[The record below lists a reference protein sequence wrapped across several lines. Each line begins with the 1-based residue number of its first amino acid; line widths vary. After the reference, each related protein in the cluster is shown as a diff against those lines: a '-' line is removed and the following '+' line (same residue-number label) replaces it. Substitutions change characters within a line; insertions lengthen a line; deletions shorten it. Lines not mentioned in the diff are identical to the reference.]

1 MAGMTWGQA
10 IAGGVDRGVD
20 MYMRDRRMDIAE
32 KKEGR
37 EEELYQKAKL
47 KQEQMVKAL
56 DQLSDTKLDE
66 RKRFTRP
73 EGVDSDVWIE
83 ARTATM
89 AADESTR
96 KALTE
101 KAIDARYKLLG
112 AYESSGQNLD
122 TAAKIV
128 DEIAGDGLITQ
139 ATVDPQT
146 GAIQIYRG
154 SKDNR
159 GNFVP
164 QGGKPFGT
172 FKNKDELTQ
181 ALYKAADPRSMLP
194 LFLKRHLEAEEKD
207 AAAKREVKTHEAKKE
222 VDRKFESPKI
232 VQSKKIITDA
242 SGETET
248 TEYLIFD
255 PKTGKMKRVPVEG
268 EEGDGDATEREADD
282 LVKRALG
289 KKR

>member
-37 EEELYQKAKL
+37 EEELYEKAKMR
-47 KQEQMVKAL
+47 QEQMVKAL
-56 DQLSDTKLDE
+56 DQLSDAKLDE
-66 RKRFTRP
+66 KTRLTKP

-83 ARTATM
+83 AKAATLS
-89 AADESTR
+89 ADEKTK
-96 KALTE
+96 KAATE
-101 KAIDARYKLLG
+101 KSIDAHFKLLS
-112 AYESSGQNLD
+112 AYESSGQDLD
-122 TAAKIV
+122 TGAKIV
-128 DEIAGDGLITQ
+128 DEIFDDGLITQ

-207 AAAKREVKTHEAKKE
+207 
-222 VDRKFESPKI
+222 ESPKI

-255 PKTGKMKRVPVEG
+255 PKTGKMKKVPVEG

>member
-1 MAGMTWGQA
+1 MAGLTVGQA
-10 IAGGVDRGVD
+10 IAGGIDRGVD
-20 MYMRDRRMDIAE
+20 MYMQNRRMNIAE

-37 EEELYQKAKL
+37 EEELYEKAK
-47 KQEQMVKAL
+47 KRQEQMVKAL

-66 RKRFTRP
+66 KKRFTRP

-146 GAIQIYRG
+146 GAVRIDRG
-154 SKDNR
+154 TRDDK
-159 GNFVP
+159 GNFLP
-164 QGGKPFGT
+164 QGDKPFGT
-172 FKNKDELTQ
+172 FKNKDELSQ

-194 LFLKRHLEAEEKD
+194 IFLKRHLESEERD
-207 AAAKREVKTHEAKKE
+207 AAAKREVKTHEEKKKI
-222 VDRKFESPKI
+222 DQRYKDPKI
-232 VQSKKIITDA
+232 EKVTD
-242 SGETET
+242 ETVDDLGAVT
-248 TEYLIFD
+248 
-255 PKTGKMKRVPVEG
+255 KTHRFFEHKDGKMVEVPK
-268 EEGDGDATEREADD
+268 EGDKGTGGGLNWFFDRYGSMR
-282 LVKRALG
+282 K
-289 KKR
+289 

>member
-1 MAGMTWGQA
+1 MAGLTWGNA
-10 IAGGVDRGVD
+10 IAGGIDRGVD
-20 MYMRDRRMDIAE
+20 MYMQNRRMKVTEDREAREAE
-32 KKEGR
+32 QYDLAKKKR
-37 EEELYQKAKL
+37 
-47 KQEQMVKAL
+47 EQMVKAL

-66 RKRFTRP
+66 KKRFTRP

-146 GAIQIYRG
+146 GAVRIDRG
-154 SKDNR
+154 TRDDK
-159 GNFVP
+159 GNFLP
-164 QGGKPFGT
+164 QGDKPFGT
-172 FKNKDELTQ
+172 FKNKDELSQ

-194 LFLKRHLEAEEKD
+194 IFLKRHLESEERD
-207 AAAKREVKTHEAKKE
+207 AAAKREVKTHEAKKKI
-222 VDRKFESPKI
+222 DREYEAPRIF
-232 VQSKKIITDA
+232 QSREKVTDA
-242 SGETET
+242 SGERET
-248 TEYLIFD
+248 TEHMIFD
-255 PKTGKMKRVPVEG
+255 PKTRKMKRVPVEG

-289 KKR
+289 KR